1 MRCLSSNTDFFELAD
16 QLKVV
21 KKMFDFIGNS
31 EADRNLWI
39 VGSSPTMTMKR
50 KQLQAFLEAVFRGFS
65 FLSLKVKYSE
75 SRN

>member
-1 MRCLSSNTDFFELAD
+1 MRCLSSNTDFFGLAD

-39 VGSSPTMTMKR
+39 VGSSPTMTR
-50 KQLQAFLEAVFRGFS
+50 KQLQALLKAVFPGFS
-65 FLSLKVKYSE
+65 FLSLKSKYSE